1 MHKVVVLYNTP
12 TEPEHFRSYYVAKH
26 LPLIAQL
33 PGLLASR
40 YSFAIQGPPGP
51 AAPFFCVW
59 EGEFANE
66 GTALAAMGSDVGQR
80 VAGDTANYAS
90 GGLTLMHFT
99 PTDGLR
105 K

>member
-12 TEPEHFRSYYVAKH
+12 TEPEHFRSYYVTKH

-59 EGEFANE
+59 EGEFSNE
-66 GTALAAMGSDVGQR
+66 GAALAAMGSDVGQR
-80 VAGDTANYAS
+80 VAADTANYAS

-99 PTDGLR
+99 PTDGPR

>member
-12 TEPEHFRSYYVAKH
+12 ADPEHFRSYYVTKH
-26 LPLIAQL
+26 LPVIAQL

-40 YSFAIQGPPGP
+40 YSFAIRSPMG
-51 AAPFFCVW
+51 AAPFFCTW
-59 EGEFANE
+59 EGEFSSE

-80 VAGDTANYAS
+80 VAADTANYAS

-99 PTDGLR
+99 PSEGPR
-105 K
+105 P

>member
-12 TEPEHFRSYYVAKH
+12 TEPEHFRSYYAAKH

-40 YSFAIQGPPGP
+40 YSFAIQGPPG
-51 AAPFFCVW
+51 AAPFFGVW
-59 EGEFANE
+59 EGEFTDERA
-66 GTALAAMGSDVGQR
+66 ALAAMGSEVGQR
-80 VAGDTANYAS
+80 VAADTANYAS

-99 PTDGLR
+99 TVEGPG

>member
-12 TEPEHFRSYYVAKH
+12 ADPEHFRSYYVTKH

-33 PGLLASR
+33 PGLLASH
-40 YSFAIQGPPGP
+40 YSFAIQSPMG
-51 AAPFFCVW
+51 AAPFFCAW
-59 EGEFANE
+59 EGEFSNE

-80 VAGDTANYAS
+80 VAADTANYAS

-99 PTDGLR
+99 PSEGPR
-105 K
+105 Q